1 MNRAFALLP
10 LAALLALGLLFGL
23 FALKRDPKVQPH
35 ALVGKP
41 LPELVLP
48 ALDDGRPVKLHDAAR
63 PEPVLVNIFASW
75 CAPCEIEHPVLVDL
89 KKQGVRIVGVAYKDA
104 PENTKAFIGR
114 LGDPYSERLV
124 DRDGRAGIDL
134 GVTGVPEGASYE
146 VRPVLPRGDQ
156 IRTAVPHH
164 HEPALYGEL
173 IAVAG
178 EDFTLCTDSIVID
191 GPYRRGEAVRQ
202 SP

>member
-1 MNRAFALLP
+1 MNRTLAFLP

-23 FALKRDPKVQPH
+23 YSLKRDPQVQPD

-41 LPELVLP
+41 LPDLTLP
-48 ALDDGRPVKLHDAAR
+48 TLDTGRPIRLHDAAQ
-63 PEPVLVNIFASW
+63 PAPVLVNIFASW

-134 GVTGVPEGASYE
+134 GVTGVPETYLVGPGGTILAKHTGPLTPE
-146 VRPVLPRGDQ
+146 KARELLAKAPR
-156 IRTAVPHH
+156 
-164 HEPALYGEL
+164 
-173 IAVAG
+173 
-178 EDFTLCTDSIVID
+178 
-191 GPYRRGEAVRQ
+191 
-202 SP
+202 